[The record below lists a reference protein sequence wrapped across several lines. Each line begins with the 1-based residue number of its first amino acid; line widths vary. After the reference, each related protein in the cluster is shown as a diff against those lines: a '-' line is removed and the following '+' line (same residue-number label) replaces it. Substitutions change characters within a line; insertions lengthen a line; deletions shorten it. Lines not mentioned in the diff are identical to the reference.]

1 MPGRAPI
8 AAGLVDMSGSGILI
22 THARDLRVG
31 ELVVNRSSRHV
42 YQVTAVGDLIELV
55 HGKTRLTRTPKQ
67 MQTNWRR
74 PLPWEVPGAPG
85 SEKGSAR

>member
-1 MPGRAPI
+1 MT
-8 AAGLVDMSGSGILI
+8 GSSILI

-31 ELVVNRSSRHV
+31 EIVVNRSSGHR
-42 YQVTAVGDLIELV
+42 YQVTAVGEHIELV

-85 SEKGSAR
+85 SEKDS